1 MNKRSEQYTASDAA
15 FNLLCETQA
24 TSNFFFGF
32 SQLESE
38 ALSAHLTIWQVCAGD
53 VVVEVS
59 ESPTWFGVLCVG
71 SLAVVKDSLQV
82 GSIQRGEIL
91 GDVTLF
97 TEGAPSVR
105 IVCETP
111 ATLLTISHSTLE
123 ELQMC
128 NSLLCFKL
136 YQICGRAASI
146 KLQRKLVGQLGE
158 ERFLRDPSE
167 CLKKSLLG
175 LLKSVEN
182 TTGCFG
188 PGFSYMD
195 FEIMAEYFSLHLF
208 NPRAHVIKRGQ
219 LARHLIV
226 VLQGSVEARAS
237 NHPNSRRLGYK
248 LCGDFLGE
256 EALLQSFSRD
266 SVSYTRS
273 CDVYVKSPCLLA
285 ILPFEALPKM
295 NECHPDVVWKL
306 MRRVATRVLERFLSI
321 QRTQVPDECG
331 AWAPCLWEAQHHA
344 QEAPPAHDPNFL
356 LQYQGLEL
364 GSARFFGSKRERRRT
379 LESPKGKPLRAEIL
393 AQKSK
398 QKAAEAKPE
407 RNVHAIVGQMTAEKV
422 WSLLQQAACYSRFL
436 RGLTHEELEEL
447 MKLMTAVKMKKT
459 EKLIQH
465 GQPATF
471 LVLVLSGHL
480 CIKPPASTKP
490 AAEAEPGSPDKDDLL
505 MLGQG
510 DLVGYMNL
518 FLGGSRVTDVVAGR
532 YGAAVALIQYDQL
545 VALNRSK
552 PHLALKVLHMLG
564 FTCMNNIKSALTG
577 HLEPIRFELDA
588 HMSIAQRFSILMEA
602 SGGAILGRR
611 MSEDEMLKFATSVSI
626 HELMQGEAVFRKG
639 QPCGVLLLVLD
650 GELEAHVDDQATP
663 VISHAGPGR
672 AIGETAML
680 SLKPGSNQM
689 FRRHNVYVKSETAVT
704 AVVLQSTLEHL
715 NTVAP
720 KLARELFVRIMQHHI
735 QSLVKEA
742 TFSASSSPSNE
753 AASAASPSGPKTE
766 RVYRSKSS
774 IAAGGSPQGY
784 VDRVVTPAAHSFRM
798 HGERDLGDLAQAA
811 VPQSS
816 CLSPPPR
823 LPWSRADATT
833 RTTDPPFRAFSAAEE
848 SGGRIV
854 EISERDGMEQMLPC
868 IHSEPNLRG
877 MFPGTRL
884 VNSALPGGAGAVG
897 WQSPTW
903 RAKPRKLSSHFTHQ
917 MRKAR
922 DIYNGAVTKS
932 SHRGLSS
939 PEHDLLPG
947 AT

>member
-295 NECHPDVVWKL
+295 NE
-306 MRRVATRVLERFLSI
+306 
-321 QRTQVPDECG
+321 
-331 AWAPCLWEAQHHA
+331 
-344 QEAPPAHDPNFL
+344 
-356 LQYQGLEL
+356 
-364 GSARFFGSKRERRRT
+364 
-379 LESPKGKPLRAEIL
+379 
-393 AQKSK
+393 
-398 QKAAEAKPE
+398 

-602 SGGAILGRR
+602 SGAPLHPASGGYALILCHPDVVWKLMRRVATRVLERFLSIQRTQVPDECGAWAPCLWEAQHHAQEAPPAHDPNFLLQYQGLELGSARFFGSKRERRRTLESPKGKPLRAEILAQK
-611 MSEDEMLKFATSVSI
+611 SKQKAA
-626 HELMQGEAVFRKG
+626 EAK
-639 QPCGVLLLVLD
+639 P
-650 GELEAHVDDQATP
+650 E
-663 VISHAGPGR
+663 
-672 AIGETAML
+672 
-680 SLKPGSNQM
+680 LKPGSNQM

-742 TFSASSSPSNE
+742 TFSASSSPSN
-753 AASAASPSGPKTE
+753 
-766 RVYRSKSS
+766 
-774 IAAGGSPQGY
+774 GY

-884 VNSALPGGAGAVG
+884 VNSALPGTRLPK
-897 WQSPTW
+897 QS
-903 RAKPRKLSSHFTHQ
+903 AALGDEQ
-917 MRKAR
+917 
-922 DIYNGAVTKS
+922 
-932 SHRGLSS
+932 
-939 PEHDLLPG
+939 
-947 AT
+947 